1 MLAVVQEVN
10 IGMDSPVSSVMEEDL
25 GILLL
30 IVVHVPMVKIGMEL
44 SVSPAQEVLTSMVI
58 VASLVSKVKYGIP
71 QILFVNV
78 HQVSNGMV

>member
-1 MLAVVQEVN
+1 
-10 IGMDSPVSSVMEEDL
+10 MEEDL

-44 SVSPAQEVLTSMVI
+44 SVSHAQEDLISMVI
-58 VASLVSKVKYGIP
+58 VVSLVSKVKYGIL
-71 QILFVNV
+71 QIQFVNV